1 VAERERVREK
11 VKTGLMSMEASS
23 RDMPLPLVTQ
33 DGREGPGRREK
44 SSGPW
49 HGGLTGEWQVPV
61 GDPLHEPAQLSDR
74 FATTPDR
81 LLRDDLGG

>member
-1 VAERERVREK
+1 LNEPLEDADKSWPLLLLERVADEVAERERVREK
-11 VKTGLMSMEASS
+11 VK
-23 RDMPLPLVTQ
+23 
-33 DGREGPGRREK
+33 
-44 SSGPW
+44 
-49 HGGLTGEWQVPV
+49 TGEWQVPV